1 MLSLDT
7 AAFARL
13 TRLRHVTQRSTSTI
27 LRMLVA
33 QSDIAP
39 GTRLRPHAPPHAH
52 QVLFRP
58 GLSAGRLDALCD
70 QAACTRSALVR
81 QLLAQCPVPTLPDIH
96 LPPVITLV
104 RPARPAY
111 TKAGRIRGVHPR
123 AVPSYLYDLLAAP
136 DNQDLRARLEHLART
151 TGRSIGEVLR
161 LLVGQAQVSTT
172 PDIHLEDG
180 PVIVRITRQIPPRV
194 PADQFAPLS
203 QPPDAPVDNG
213 RISGRLSNSRTPE
226 TLHDH
231 GHKIG
236 ATMKDKNDDRVR

>member
-33 QSDIAP
+33 QADIAP
-39 GTRLRPHAPPHAH
+39 GARLRPPAPPHAH

-58 GLSAGRLDALCD
+58 GSLADRLDALSI
-70 QAACTRSALVR
+70 QAGCTRSALAR

-111 TKAGRIRGVHPR
+111 TKTGRIRGVHRR
-123 AVPSYLYDLLAAP
+123 AVPSYLYDVLRNPDQADLRERLERLAA
-136 DNQDLRARLEHLART
+136 A

-172 PDIHLEDG
+172 PDIHLQDG
-180 PVIVRITRQIPPRV
+180 TVIVRITRITQ
-194 PADQFAPLS
+194 
-203 QPPDAPVDNG
+203 G
-213 RISGRLSNSRTPE
+213 
-226 TLHDH
+226 
-231 GHKIG
+231 
-236 ATMKDKNDDRVR
+236 DDR